1 MSCSCSAAIAIVT
14 ASVWAIYG
22 HDGMVG
28 CWGWRWMG
36 AGRLSVWGYTVGA
49 GFGAAMVA
57 GRGTAHV
64 GQEAS
69 GAFG

>member
-1 MSCSCSAAIAIVT
+1 
-14 ASVWAIYG
+14 
-22 HDGMVG
+22 
-28 CWGWRWMG
+28 MG